1 MWMLIEKSS
10 PVSITVELV
19 FPVKTILS
27 FKIQLKHCLCDKTF
41 PEISSLLPGQAHT
54 SHPWLL
60 PTYPI

>member
-41 PEISSLLPGQAHT
+41 PEIS
-54 SHPWLL
+54 
-60 PTYPI
+60 